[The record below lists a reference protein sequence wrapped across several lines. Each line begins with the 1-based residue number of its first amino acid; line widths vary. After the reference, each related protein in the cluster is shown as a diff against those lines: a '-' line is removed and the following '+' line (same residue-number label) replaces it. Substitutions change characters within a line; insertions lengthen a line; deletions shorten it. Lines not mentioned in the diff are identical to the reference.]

1 MPSKVRHIRVPDDV
15 WEGAS
20 ARAHDDH
27 TTASTVAVAALKEYW
42 RTGTRV
48 GVSSVP
54 EVPADP
60 PAAPVAPPQGQ
71 SAPMERS
78 EPPEPRTDPEPT
90 PERKRRVPARR
101 TAKAAQPEPDAHPE
115 STAEAE
121 SEGERITAEIESDPD
136 EVARLRHS
144 RQQAREGKAVRW
156 DGPGEPG
163 SLAAAH
169 ALAEAVGAP
178 MKMASDLPPA
188 PKPPPAH
195 DPTVPV
201 FQEAGE
207 DAYIP
212 PLLAPDD
219 EERPRK
225 PCRHPASL
233 IRPDGTCECG
243 EEMYS

>member
-1 MPSKVRHIRVPDDV
+1 MAAKKQINVRIAEPLL
-15 WEGAS
+15 E
-20 ARAHDDH
+20 
-27 TTASTVAVAALKEYW
+27 TVAEAARRRGETV
-42 RTGTRV
+42 TGV
-48 GVSSVP
+48 VEKAFEAYVQDAQPQSPP
-54 EVPADP
+54 EPADP
-60 PAAPVAPPQGQ
+60 PAAPEKPAPRAR
-71 SAPMERS
+71 APRRATAKT
-78 EPPEPRTDPEPT
+78 PPEPI
-90 PERKRRVPARR
+90 
-101 TAKAAQPEPDAHPE
+101 AAQD
-115 STAEAE
+115 
-121 SEGERITAEIESDPD
+121 EGERITAEIESDPD

>member
-1 MPSKVRHIRVPDDV
+1 MGRVKTVDGKRVSIGLKVSEAKAETINAAR
-15 WEGAS
+15 GATP
-20 ARAHDDH
+20 RALWLEAAID
-27 TTASTVAVAALKEYW
+27 AYLALPVKVAATE
-42 RTGTRV
+42 RQ
-48 GVSSVP
+48 SPP
-54 EVPADP
+54 EPADP

-78 EPPEPRTDPEPT
+78 EAPGPRTDPEPA
-90 PERKRRVPARR
+90 PERKRKAPAKR
-101 TAKAAQPEPDAHPE
+101 AAAAPEPIAD
-115 STAEAE
+115 EAP
-121 SEGERITAEIESDPD
+121 AP
-136 EVARLRHS
+136 
-144 RQQAREGKAVRW
+144 
-156 DGPGEPG
+156 
-163 SLAAAH
+163 LAAAH

-178 MKMASDLPPA
+178 MKMAGDLPPA

>member
-1 MPSKVRHIRVPDDV
+1 MTAKKQINVRIAEPLLGSVA
-15 WEGAS
+15 EA
-20 ARAHDDH
+20 ARKRGE
-27 TTASTVAVAALKEYW
+27 TV
-42 RTGTRV
+42 TGV
-48 GVSSVP
+48 VEKAFEAYVQDAQPQSPP
-54 EVPADP
+54 EPADP
-60 PAAPVAPPQGQ
+60 PAAPEKPAPRAR
-71 SAPMERS
+71 APRRATAKT
-78 EPPEPRTDPEPT
+78 PPEPI
-90 PERKRRVPARR
+90 
-101 TAKAAQPEPDAHPE
+101 AAQD
-115 STAEAE
+115 
-121 SEGERITAEIESDPD
+121 EGERITAEIESDPD

>member
-1 MPSKVRHIRVPDDV
+1 MPSTPLRNVRVPDDV
-15 WEGAS
+15 WLPAK
-20 ARAHDDH
+20 ARAREER
-27 TTASTVAVAALKEYW
+27 TSVTAVVVEALREYGRSAASTEPPAPPP
-42 RTGTRV
+42 
-48 GVSSVP
+48 P
-54 EVPADP
+54 EVVEEAIVPL
-60 PAAPVAPPQGQ
+60 
-71 SAPMERS
+71 ERG
-78 EPPEPRTDPEPT
+78 
-90 PERKRRVPARR
+90 PERRRKAPAKR
-101 TAKAAQPEPDAHPE
+101 AAAPE